1 MQIIS
6 STRFS
11 STRQHLDEVIPMSQ
25 MACHFSCGPPRR
37 TRSKTNF
44 ISLFILVFAALIVSN
59 LRDIVSCFSALEEPR
74 MTHVP
79 KTDKRD
85 TASSSG
91 DFLEF
96 QAPILETKN
105 FLSSFACRV
114 KTTLAPKQFF
124 YLQLREPASC
134 QDGCASIPGT
144 V

>member
-44 ISLFILVFAALIVSN
+44 ISLFILVFAALIIAFLLDKSWTKSLN
-59 LRDIVSCFSALEEPR
+59 CHKTSHPR
-74 MTHVP
+74 CSVRSVT
-79 KTDKRD
+79 
-85 TASSSG
+85 
-91 DFLEF
+91 
-96 QAPILETKN
+96 
-105 FLSSFACRV
+105 
-114 KTTLAPKQFF
+114 FF
-124 YLQLREPASC
+124 LQLTA
-134 QDGCASIPGT
+134 D